1 MTKAKKFYWLK
12 LKENFF
18 MQKEIK
24 KLRRIAGGDTYTII
38 YLKMQLLSI
47 KNDGILHYDG
57 TEDSLEEQLALE
69 LDEDIDNVVVTLS
82 FLKANKLIE
91 EINPDDYLLNK
102 AVENI
107 GKEGESAERMRAL
120 RKREKERASLCDGNV
135 QKSDTEIEI
144 EKREEI
150 DTDIKKDIENKEVKT
165 STKKHSRNF
174 VKPSVEEIMNYCN
187 ERGNNID
194 PQSFYDFYESKGW
207 YVGKNKM
214 KDWKAAVR
222 TWERNNTN
230 GFQNGY
236 NNRGSRS
243 STAEKLDNDY
253 DMMKNWAN
261 SEHREEFTYP
271 SYDPNDIEF

>member
-120 RKREKERASLCDGNV
+120 RKREKERASLCDSNV
-135 QKSDTEIEI
+135 QNSDTEKEKEI
-144 EKREEI
+144 EKEIEKDKRVEI
-150 DTDIKKDIENKEVKT
+150 DCKEVET

-174 VKPSVEEIMNYCN
+174 IKPSVEEIMTYCN

-194 PQSFYDFYESKGW
+194 PQNFYDFYESKGW

-214 KDWKAAVR
+214 KNWKAAVR
-222 TWERNNTN
+222 TWEKNNTN
-230 GFQNGY
+230 GC
-236 NNRGSRS
+236 NNRGGRYK
-243 STAEKLDNDY
+243 STAEKQDEAY
-253 DMMKNWAN
+253 GMMENWAN
-261 SEHREEFTYP
+261 GKNQNENEFEYP
-271 SYDPNDIEF
+271 SYPNEIDF

>member
-1 MTKAKKFYWLK
+1 MTKTKKFYWLK

-69 LDEDIDNVVVTLS
+69 LDEDIDNVAVTLS

-91 EINPDDYLLNK
+91 VIKPDDYLLNK

-135 QKSDTEIEI
+135 QNSDTEIEI
-144 EKREEI
+144 EKEKELDINKKEI
-150 DTDIKKDIENKEVKT
+150 DKEKSKSAEADRKVKKFIPPT
-165 STKKHSRNF
+165 
-174 VKPSVEEIMNYCN
+174 VEEVRAYCT
-187 ERGNNID
+187 ERNNTVD
-194 PQSFYDFYESKGW
+194 ANSFIDFYESKGW

-222 TWERNNTN
+222 TWERSRNNNTS
-230 GFQNGY
+230 
-236 NNRGSRS
+236 NNKKENTFR
-243 STAEKLDNDY
+243 A
-253 DMMKNWAN
+253 
-261 SEHREEFTYP
+261 H
-271 SYDPNDIEF
+271 I